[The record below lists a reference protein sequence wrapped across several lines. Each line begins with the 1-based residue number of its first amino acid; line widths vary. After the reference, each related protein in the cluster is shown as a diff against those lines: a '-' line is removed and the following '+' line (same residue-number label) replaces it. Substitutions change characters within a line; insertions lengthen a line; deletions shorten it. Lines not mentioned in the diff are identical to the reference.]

1 MLAGSSTFQLL
12 IDAVGG
18 DSAIEAPAERP
29 HTRLEG
35 GAGRNSAGA
44 SSSWSYVF
52 MIFRPALRLLT
63 GPLPPLR
70 LAARALA
77 AVILPPLLFFM

>member
-1 MLAGSSTFQLL
+1 
-12 IDAVGG
+12 
-18 DSAIEAPAERP
+18 
-29 HTRLEG
+29 
-35 GAGRNSAGA
+35 
-44 SSSWSYVF
+44 
-52 MIFRPALRLLT
+52 LRLLT